1 MLKGMEGAYLS
12 IIKAVYDEL
21 IANIL
26 SGENLKALL
35 LIYGTRHDYLLFL
48 YLSNLMLEVLEQ
60 EDKRRKWKE

>member
-26 SGENLKALL
+26 SGENLKASL
-35 LIYGTRHDYLLFL
+35 LIYGTRHEYLLFL
-48 YLSNLMLEVLEQ
+48 FLSHLVLEVLEQ
-60 EDKRRKWKE
+60 EDKRRK

>member
-12 IIKAVYDEL
+12 IIKAIYDEL

-35 LIYGTRHDYLLFL
+35 LIYGTRHEYLLFL